1 MEKINV
7 IKLWFIT
14 VFGAIGAFIAQLLG
28 GWTSD
33 MQTLGV
39 LMVVD
44 IVMGFAIA
52 AFWKKSGKSITGSLN
67 SISMWKGLCRKGVSL
82 LIVLVAHQLDMT
94 MGTEYIRSA
103 VIIAFI
109 VNELISIV
117 ENAGIMGVPIPSV
130 ITRAI
135 EVLKKKE
142 GDTNG

>member
-1 MEKINV
+1 MEKVNI

-28 GWTSD
+28 GWTND

-52 AFWKKSGKSITGSLN
+52 AFWKKSGKSITGALN

-82 LIVLVAHQLDMT
+82 LIVLVAHQLDTT

-130 ITRAI
+130 ITKAI

>member
-1 MEKINV
+1 MEKINTL
-7 IKLWFIT
+7 KLWLIT
-14 VFGAIGAFIAQLLG
+14 IFGAIGAFIAQLLG

-33 MQTLGV
+33 MQTLGI

-52 AFWKKSGKSITGSLN
+52 AFWKKSGKSITGALN

-82 LIVLVAHQLDMT
+82 LIVLVAHQLDNV
-94 MGTEYIRSA
+94 MGTEYIRTA

-130 ITRAI
+130 ITKAI

-142 GDTNG
+142 GD

>member
-1 MEKINV
+1 MEKVNV

-14 VFGAIGAFIAQLLG
+14 VFGTFGAFIAQLLG
-28 GWTSD
+28 GWTND

-39 LMVVD
+39 LMAVD
-44 IVMGFAIA
+44 VVMGFAIA
-52 AFWKKSGKSITGSLN
+52 AFWKKSGKSITGALN

-82 LIVLVAHQLDMT
+82 LIVLVAHQLDTT

>member
-1 MEKINV
+1 MDKINV

-39 LMVVD
+39 LMIVD
-44 IVMGFAIA
+44 ILMGFAIA
-52 AFWKKSGKSITGSLN
+52 AFWKKSGKSITGALN
-67 SISMWKGLCRKGVSL
+67 SISMWKGLCRKGMSL

-117 ENAGIMGVPIPSV
+117 ENAGIMGVPIPAV

-142 GDTNG
+142 GGQV

>member
-1 MEKINV
+1 MEKISI

-14 VFGAIGAFIAQLLG
+14 IFGAIGAFVAQLLG

-33 MQTLGV
+33 MQTLGI

-52 AFWKKSGKSITGSLN
+52 AFWKKSGKSITGALN
-67 SISMWKGLCRKGVSL
+67 SVSMWKGLCRKGVSL
-82 LIVLVAHQLDMT
+82 LIILVAHQLDIT

-117 ENAGIMGVPIPSV
+117 ENAGIMGVPIPTV
-130 ITRAI
+130 VTRAI

-142 GDTNG
+142 GD

>member
-1 MEKINV
+1 MEKVSTLKI
-7 IKLWFIT
+7 WFVS
-14 VFGAIGAFIAQLLG
+14 VFGAIGAFIVQLLG

-33 MQTLGV
+33 MKTLV
-39 LMVVD
+39 TFMAIDL
-44 IVMGFAIA
+44 VMGFMIA
-52 AFWKKSGKSITGSLN
+52 AIWKRSGKSITGALH

-82 LIVLVAHQLDMT
+82 LIVLVAHQLDST

-130 ITRAI
+130 ITKSI

-142 GDTNG
+142 GD

>member
-1 MEKINV
+1 MEKISTL
-7 IKLWFIT
+7 KLWFIT
-14 VFGAIGAFIAQLLG
+14 VFGAMGAFIAQLLG

-33 MQTLGV
+33 MQTLGI

-52 AFWKKSGKSITGSLN
+52 AFWKKSGKSITGALN

-82 LIVLVAHQLDMT
+82 LIVLVAHQLDNV
-94 MGTEYIRSA
+94 MGSEYIRSA

-109 VNELISIV
+109 INELISIV
-117 ENAGIMGVPIPSV
+117 ENAGIMGVPIPTV
-130 ITRAI
+130 ITKAI

-142 GDTNG
+142 GD